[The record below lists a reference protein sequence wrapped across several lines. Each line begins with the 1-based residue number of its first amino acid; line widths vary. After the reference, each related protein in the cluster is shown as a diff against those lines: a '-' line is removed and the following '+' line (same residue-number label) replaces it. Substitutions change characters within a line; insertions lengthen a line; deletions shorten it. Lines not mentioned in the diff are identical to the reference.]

1 MRPPST
7 PPKAHPPSITGAAR
21 KELLHRPEAVWR
33 DRPFLL
39 SAGAEALRPILIDR
53 AARGD
58 ARPALLALD
67 LALGRLENLSPR
79 LRRIAECRYF
89 GAMTHEEVAVV
100 LEIPVAAASRR
111 WRLARAWLVRE
122 LSGDGP

>member
-1 MRPPST
+1 MRAPST
-7 PPKAHPPSITGAAR
+7 PPKAVPPSITGAAR
-21 KELLHRPEAVWR
+21 QELLHRPEAVWR

-39 SAGAEALRPILIDR
+39 CAGAEALGPILISR

-58 ARPALLALD
+58 ARPELLALD
-67 LALGRLENLSPR
+67 LALGRLGNLSPR

-89 GAMTHEEVAVV
+89 GAMTHEEIAVV
-100 LEIPVAAASRR
+100 LEIPVTAASRR